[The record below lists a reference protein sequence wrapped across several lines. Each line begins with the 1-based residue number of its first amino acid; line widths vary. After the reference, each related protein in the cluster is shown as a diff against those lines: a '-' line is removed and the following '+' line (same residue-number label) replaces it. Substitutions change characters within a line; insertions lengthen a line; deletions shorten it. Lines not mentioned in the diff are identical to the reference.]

1 MAVSTGHFASK
12 GDLYAEVLDCFFTN
26 PDWDCGW
33 DGADVDPANGLLGP
47 QIVRTYLC
55 RAHLEEIENACPM
68 VALPSDVARA
78 GVNARKAY
86 QTAFEA
92 MVEILQ
98 QGSQND
104 VLPNRKS
111 ALAIAALCIGG
122 MVIARAS
129 DDPALGDE
137 LREAVMT
144 IALQLGGLAERPG
157 SCRPADDTSAWPL
170 NAAIFWQQARAACW
184 QPQRPGIPPRNRCWN
199 ARLAVFARTRRAE
212 ISHEGHVT
220 SALTGLIISVR
231 LPSPWGASARG

>member
-1 MAVSTGHFASK
+1 MPYSSDHRVETKNRIIKSARRLFNRHGFDCVTIEQIMENAGLTHGGFYRHFASK

-33 DGADVDPANGLLGP
+33 EGADVDPAYGQLGP
-47 QIVRTYLC
+47 QIVRTYLS

-68 VALPSDVARA
+68 VALPSDVARG

-86 QTAFEA
+86 RTAFEA

-104 VLPNRKS
+104 VLPNRQS

-137 LREAVMT
+137 LREAAMT
-144 IALQLGGLAERPG
+144 IALQLGG
-157 SCRPADDTSAWPL
+157 
-170 NAAIFWQQARAACW
+170 
-184 QPQRPGIPPRNRCWN
+184 WN
-199 ARLAVFARTRRAE
+199 
-212 ISHEGHVT
+212 
-220 SALTGLIISVR
+220 
-231 LPSPWGASARG
+231 PDPASAGKQAEHHHGH